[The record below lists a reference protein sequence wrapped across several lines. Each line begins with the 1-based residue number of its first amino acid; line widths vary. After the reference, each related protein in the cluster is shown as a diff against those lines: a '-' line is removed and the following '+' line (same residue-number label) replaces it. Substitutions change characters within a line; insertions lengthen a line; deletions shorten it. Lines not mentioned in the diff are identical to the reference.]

1 MVALC
6 LCSVKAWGNV
16 VKELVVFV
24 MTTEI
29 ISAQQQTY
37 TNTSFSKVFKSVFSI
52 FGSPDFGMSQMHILS
67 FFLHFSKHAFIS
79 ECRVVPVFN
88 VHSEYLET
96 NTSEEEPEIGH
107 ISVDL

>member
-29 ISAQQQTY
+29 ISTQRRTY
-37 TNTSFSKVFKSVFSI
+37 TNISFSKVFKSVFSI
-52 FGSPDFGMSQMHILS
+52 FG
-67 FFLHFSKHAFIS
+67 
-79 ECRVVPVFN
+79 
-88 VHSEYLET
+88 
-96 NTSEEEPEIGH
+96 
-107 ISVDL
+107 

>member
-29 ISAQQQTY
+29 ISTQQWTY

-52 FGSPDFGMSQMHILS
+52 FG
-67 FFLHFSKHAFIS
+67 
-79 ECRVVPVFN
+79 
-88 VHSEYLET
+88 
-96 NTSEEEPEIGH
+96 
-107 ISVDL
+107 